1 MNCTTKI
8 NMCYFPQKY
17 LTSLNI
23 RLDELEGVSNNIDNF
38 SSTPAEND
46 LVEEYL
52 SVLFEENVAKTS
64 HQEEKTILSEIVQLE
79 SRTKI
84 AVSTQDFN
92 VIQYWIKKRY
102 TDPKLFRLAK
112 ILLSV
117 PSTQVTVERLFSQL
131 KFVITDNRMKLKDET
146 VKNVMFLKMNSQL
159 LEEIVE
165 KMFESDNKAIL

>member
-64 HQEEKTILSEIVQLE
+64 HQEEKTI
-79 SRTKI
+79 
-84 AVSTQDFN
+84 
-92 VIQYWIKKRY
+92 
-102 TDPKLFRLAK
+102 
-112 ILLSV
+112 
-117 PSTQVTVERLFSQL
+117 
-131 KFVITDNRMKLKDET
+131 
-146 VKNVMFLKMNSQL
+146 
-159 LEEIVE
+159 
-165 KMFESDNKAIL
+165 